1 MPREME
7 ELFLRSGTVCV
18 KVKGKDKLDV
28 SRTCECGEGRFS
40 GVAGLSQAE
49 SPVLDRHVRYG
60 QGSGFYVKKMKGR
73 QGRV

>member
-18 KVKGKDKLDV
+18 KVKGKDKLDA

-49 SPVLDRHVRYG
+49 
-60 QGSGFYVKKMKGR
+60 
-73 QGRV
+73 